1 MFGGIMKLKAR
12 ILSVCLILSFLVSA
26 CGTANG
32 NLDTQNVSVEESGS
46 DIVTSSSEDAHAQ
59 SQEVVAEPEVDEE
72 ELAWANAMMPK
83 VEDSLNV
90 RVEPNAESD
99 LAGHL
104 VKGDRAEVLE
114 IGEEWTKI
122 KSGNLEGYVK
132 NEYCI
137 YGVEALEYARGICN
151 TIATTIT
158 EGLRIREEM
167 STESKII
174 KRLEEGETLIVD
186 TDEEVEEGW
195 VAVKY
200 KDNTYYVSAEYVTIS
215 LNVGTGE
222 TVAEIAARLEAE
234 AEAKRKEEEEKR
246 KEEEKKEDDRK
257 EDEKD
262 DDDGGSI
269 AAEASDMDLMAAI
282 IYCEA
287 GGEPYETQL
296 AVGAVIINR
305 IQSSRFPN
313 SLYAVI
319 YQRGQF
325 TPAMN
330 GKLERVLRQGKATS
344 SCYRAAEE
352 AFSGVDNTN
361 GCLFFNDYNG
371 TKEGI
376 RYGGMVFWW

>member
-1 MFGGIMKLKAR
+1 MKKTKR
-12 ILSVCLILSFLVSA
+12 NNVLIVLVVLLLALAVGYAAFQQVLTIS
-26 CGTANG
+26 GTATAAG
-32 NLDTQNVSVEESGS
+32 NWDVKF
-46 DIVTSSSEDAHAQ
+46 
-59 SQEVVAEPEVDEE
+59 VD
-72 ELAWANAMMPK
+72 P
-83 VEDSLNV
+83 
-90 RVEPNAESD
+90 
-99 LAGHL
+99 
-104 VKGDRAEVLE
+104 
-114 IGEEWTKI
+114 
-122 KSGNLEGYVK
+122 
-132 NEYCI
+132 
-137 YGVEALEYARGICN
+137 
-151 TIATTIT
+151 TTIT

>member
-46 DIVTSSSEDAHAQ
+46 DIVTSSSEDAQAQ

>member
-1 MFGGIMKLKAR
+1 MKLKAR

-46 DIVTSSSEDAHAQ
+46 DIVTSSSEDAQAQ

-72 ELAWANAMMPK
+72 ELAWANALMAK

-90 RVEPNAESD
+90 RVEPNAEAD

-104 VKGDRAEVLE
+104 VSGDRAEVLE

-132 NEYCI
+132 NEYCV
-137 YGVEALEYARGICN
+137 YGLDALAYAREICN
-151 TIATTIT
+151 TIATTTT

-186 TDEEVEEGW
+186 TDEEVSEGW

-200 KDNTYYVSAEYVTIS
+200 KDNTYYVSAEYVTLS

-222 TVAEIAARLEAE
+222 TLAEIAARLEAE
-234 AEAKRKEEEEKR
+234 EEAKRKAAEEERR
-246 KEEEKKEDDRK
+246 KEEEKKEDKKD
-257 EDEKD
+257 DDD

-269 AAEASDMDLMAAI
+269 AADASDMDLMAAI

-313 SLYAVI
+313 TLYEVL

-352 AFSGVDNTN
+352 AFSGVDNTD